1 MRSPMNYAI
10 RLAKE
15 PDVASLPEI
24 EKAAAQQFL
33 PYLEWL
39 QISPDILEGLVSR
52 FFLLK
57 AQSDSRLWVAL
68 AEEDQL
74 EKPVGFIVVK
84 FLPESCFVVEL
95 DVHPE
100 YGRRGIGSALMETC
114 CRGARD
120 RGFTQVILTTFR
132 KVPWNIPFYQQAG
145 FEVLPEAAWSQDIRA
160 IVDHEARYGFAREKR
175 VVMRRELPPLAS
187 GFLDEG

>member
-1 MRSPMNYAI
+1 MDYTI
-10 RLAKE
+10 CLAKE
-15 PDVASLPEI
+15 TDVASLPEI

-39 QISPDILEGLVSR
+39 QISAGILEGLVPRS
-52 FFLLK
+52 FLLK

-68 AEEDQL
+68 TEASQL
-74 EKPVGFIVVK
+74 KKPVGFIVVK
-84 FLPESCFVVEL
+84 FLPESCFVVEI
-95 DVHPE
+95 DVHPD
-100 YGRRGIGSALMETC
+100 YGRTGIGSALVEAC

-120 RGFTQVILTTFR
+120 RGFTQVLLTTFR
-132 KVPWNIPFYQQAG
+132 KVPWNVPFYRHVG
-145 FEVLPEAAWSQDIRA
+145 FEILPEAAWSQEIRA